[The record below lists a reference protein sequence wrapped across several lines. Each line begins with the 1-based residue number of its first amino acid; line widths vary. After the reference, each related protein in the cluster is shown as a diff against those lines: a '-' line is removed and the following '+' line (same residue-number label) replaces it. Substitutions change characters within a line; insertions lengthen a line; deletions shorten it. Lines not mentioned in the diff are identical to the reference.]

1 MGVFLRGGLDEADGA
16 PSVEVELGSLP
27 IAHPDDRDAARAN
40 AGPGGELLVL
50 LRPDDVVHDDASP
63 IQASVLRKAFRGAQ
77 FLYTLQ
83 LPSGQRLLAL
93 VPSHHDHR
101 IGEAIGIRF
110 AADHIVTFAAD

>member
-1 MGVFLRGGLDEADGA
+1 LV
-16 PSVEVELGSLP
+16 
-27 IAHPDDRDAARAN
+27 
-40 AGPGGELLVL
+40 VL

-63 IQASVLRKAFRGAQ
+63 IQAQVLRKAFRGAQ

-110 AADHIVTFAAD
+110 AADHIVTFAAG